1 MIDVVKITQ
10 TKAFARQDGAILGAV
25 WIASFASTMWSV
37 TPGYALLSLL
47 ANILAI
53 STPFV
58 VAKRLKA
65 FRDNAL
71 DGSISFRRGLF
82 YCAQTFFNATLL
94 LTIVQFLWFK
104 FLDTGVFMSYII
116 DNYTLMLKTYNFP
129 ANEIKTLIEAIS
141 MMKPIS
147 WAAAFMI
154 TDIFVAI
161 ILSPA
166 IAAFMSRKQKKKINY
181 KPRIKN
187 GHNSCCTSIQ

>member
-166 IAAFMSRKQKKKINY
+166 IAAFMSRKQKRINY

>member
-58 VAKRLKA
+58 VAKRLKS
-65 FRDNAL
+65 FRDDAL
-71 DGSISFRRGLF
+71 DGTISFRRGLF

-154 TDIFVAI
+154 TDIFAAI

-166 IAAFMSRKQKKKINY
+166 IAVLMSRKQKNKLQTKN
-181 KPRIKN
+181 KN

>member
-65 FRDNAL
+65 FRDDAL

-166 IAAFMSRKQKKKINY
+166 IAAFMSRKQKRINN

>member
-166 IAAFMSRKQKKKINY
+166 IAAFMSRKQKRTNY

>member
-166 IAAFMSRKQKKKINY
+166 IAAFMSRKQKKRINY

>member
-65 FRDNAL
+65 FRDDAL

-166 IAAFMSRKQKKKINY
+166 IAAFMSRKQKRINY

>member
-65 FRDNAL
+65 FRDDAL

-154 TDIFVAI
+154 TDIFAAI

-166 IAAFMSRKQKKKINY
+166 IAVLMSRKQKNKLQTKN
-181 KPRIKN
+181 KN
-187 GHNSCCTSIQ
+187 GHNSCCTSI

>member
-1 MIDVVKITQ
+1 M
-10 TKAFARQDGAILGAV
+10 
-25 WIASFASTMWSV
+25 
-37 TPGYALLSLL
+37 P
-47 ANILAI
+47 
-53 STPFV
+53 P
-58 VAKRLKA
+58 
-65 FRDNAL
+65 
-71 DGSISFRRGLF
+71 
-82 YCAQTFFNATLL
+82 L

-154 TDIFVAI
+154 TDIFAAI

-166 IAAFMSRKQKKKINY
+166 IAALMSRKQKKE
-181 KPRIKN
+181 
-187 GHNSCCTSIQ
+187 

>member
-25 WIASFASTMWSV
+25 WIASFAFTMWSV

-47 ANILAI
+47 ANILTI

-58 VAKRLKA
+58 VAKRLKS
-65 FRDNAL
+65 FRDDAL

-166 IAAFMSRKQKKKINY
+166 IAAFMSRKQKKINY

>member
-65 FRDNAL
+65 FRDDAL
-71 DGSISFRRGLF
+71 DGTISFRRGLF

-94 LTIVQFLWFK
+94 LTIFNFYGLNSLTQ
-104 FLDTGVFMSYII
+104 VFS
-116 DNYTLMLKTYNFP
+116 
-129 ANEIKTLIEAIS
+129 
-141 MMKPIS
+141 
-147 WAAAFMI
+147 
-154 TDIFVAI
+154 
-161 ILSPA
+161 
-166 IAAFMSRKQKKKINY
+166 
-181 KPRIKN
+181 
-187 GHNSCCTSIQ
+187 

>member
-104 FLDTGVFMSYII
+104 FLDTDVFMSYII

-166 IAAFMSRKQKKKINY
+166 IAAFMSRKQKKINY

>member
-71 DGSISFRRGLF
+71 DGSISYRRGLF

-166 IAAFMSRKQKKKINY
+166 IAAFMSRKQKKNKL
-181 KPRIKN
+181 
-187 GHNSCCTSIQ
+187 

>member
-65 FRDNAL
+65 FRDDAL
-71 DGSISFRRGLF
+71 DGFISFRRGLF

-166 IAAFMSRKQKKKINY
+166 IAAFMSRKQKKRINY

>member
-104 FLDTGVFMSYII
+104 FLDTGIFMSYII

-166 IAAFMSRKQKKKINY
+166 IAAFMSRKQKKRINY